1 MSFCF
6 IFLFFLKESAN
17 PLRRVCLD
25 AIAEHITNTNK
36 QLKGMSKRIKKSFL
50 LTSFGLNQKKQK
62 FKTGSFL
69 LKMSISFKKIS
80 KLARK

>member
-1 MSFCF
+1 
-6 IFLFFLKESAN
+6 
-17 PLRRVCLD
+17 
-25 AIAEHITNTNK
+25 
-36 QLKGMSKRIKKSFL
+36 MSKRIKKSFL